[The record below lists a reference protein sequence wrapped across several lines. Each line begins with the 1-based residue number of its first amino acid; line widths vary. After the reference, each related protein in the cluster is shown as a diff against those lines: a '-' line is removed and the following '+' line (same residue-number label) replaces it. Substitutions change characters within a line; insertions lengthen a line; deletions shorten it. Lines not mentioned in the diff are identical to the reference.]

1 MQILNQ
7 NKNAQRLVGLVLM
20 RVYADVEIDIDEI
33 NVC

>member
-20 RVYADVEIDIDEI
+20 DVYADVEIDIDEI